1 MKGGSYSMHSR
12 DPDFF
17 MRASVSRCSGFAPR
31 QVCPHCDAPKRV
43 KAFFHLHHFDILFY
57 RTLSAKVVL
66 SYGMDTELP
75 SLSEPFLSGEVLD
88 ELLLGFVQS
97 AEYKEASREPGPTTT
112 QVV

>member
-1 MKGGSYSMHSR
+1 
-12 DPDFF
+12 
-17 MRASVSRCSGFAPR
+17 
-31 QVCPHCDAPKRV
+31 
-43 KAFFHLHHFDILFY
+43 
-57 RTLSAKVVL
+57 
-66 SYGMDTELP
+66 MDTELP